1 MGVRGTGGRPS
12 VRKYTSY
19 RHFLKAYY
27 DYKKL
32 TKPGFSYR
40 KFAEVSGIKSPNF
53 LQLVMQG
60 KRNMS
65 EDMGCQVSRAM
76 GLVGAERSYFIALVK
91 REAARKPEQVAEANK
106 GLLRAVNRLVGKDM
120 TSAQAQI
127 LASWHHAVVKELVS
141 LPDFQAKGEWISK
154 KLRGLITPRQAEE
167 SLELL
172 QEAGFLARLETTE
185 EGEREGAT
193 AHPLLPTDSQPE
205 STAMPRYEV
214 REPVVDTG
222 DNFDFARVLKAHM
235 QTLAVWQSILPTL
248 SKEEREM
255 GLLIFPISSERI
267 PEFKER
273 LRQFQDEIITWLAD
287 EPAPDRVM
295 QLGTYL
301 MPISN

>member
-1 MGVRGTGGRPS
+1 MGMRGTSGRPS

-40 KFAEVSGIKSPNF
+40 KFAEVAGIKSPNF

-65 EDMGCQVSRAM
+65 EDMGSQVSRAM
-76 GLVGAERSYFIALVK
+76 GLVGAERTYFIALVK

-106 GLLRAVNRLVGKDM
+106 GLIRAVNKLVGKDI
-120 TSAQAQI
+120 TSAQAQFI
-127 LASWHHAVVKELVS
+127 SSWHHAAVKELAL
-141 LPDFQAKGEWISK
+141 LPEFQAKGEWISK

-172 QEAGFLARLETTE
+172 QEAGFLARIEPSHEEWESADFPDSACDASNETS
-185 EGEREGAT
+185 
-193 AHPLLPTDSQPE
+193 PC
-205 STAMPRYEV
+205 PRYEV

-222 DNFDFARVLKAHM
+222 DNFDFARVLKAHL
-235 QTLAVWQSILPTL
+235 QTLGIWQQILPTL

-255 GLLIFPISSERI
+255 GLLIFPISSGRI

-273 LRQFQDEIITWLAD
+273 LRQFQDEMITWLA
-287 EPAPDRVM
+287 EETSPDRVM

-301 MPISN
+301 IPVSN